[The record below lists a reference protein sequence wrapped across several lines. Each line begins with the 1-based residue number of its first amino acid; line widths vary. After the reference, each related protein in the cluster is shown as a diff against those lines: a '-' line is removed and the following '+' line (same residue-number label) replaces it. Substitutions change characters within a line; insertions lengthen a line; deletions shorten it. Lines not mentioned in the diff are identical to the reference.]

1 MRMNAVEQ
9 KVCTLLL
16 VESNGSD
23 VELFLRTL
31 EQDLPRYE
39 DEQVEIVINATAEG
53 ALRRLREQPIHLVIT
68 GLRLPDMTGIQLMDR
83 IHDAEHRIP
92 VLVTGCMD
100 TLDGI
105 VEAMR
110 HGAFDYLVKP
120 YERVT
125 AVPRIH
131 RAMRMSEI
139 LLSSVPIPQP
149 RQPQPFND
157 IVCVSPAMRT
167 VTGLIDAVA
176 KVSATALIV
185 GETGTGKEL
194 IAKAIHERS
203 DERTGPFQV
212 IDCTMF
218 AEGTVESELF
228 GHVRGAFTGA
238 IADKRGLIE
247 SGSQGTVFLDEIGD
261 IPLALQAKLLRVLEE
276 GEVRAVGS
284 THPKK
289 VHTRFIAAT
298 NQDLAEKVQKGEFR
312 KDLYYRLNVMVIRV
326 PALRDRKEDIP
337 VLARYFI
344 NKYANDFG
352 KPVPELHPSAVT
364 ELIAHPWPGN
374 VRELR
379 NVIERAVML
388 SQGHQHIDAQ
398 VIVSIL
404 QGVTKDPWVSGEYL
418 LLPYSQAKEKILEEF
433 NRRYISFKLA
443 NNQGNVTRAAV
454 EAGLPRP
461 YFHEIMRRYRRAA

>member
-1 MRMNAVEQ
+1 MHATQQ
-9 KVCTLLL
+9 KVFTLLL
-16 VESNGSD
+16 VESSGSE
-23 VELFLRTL
+23 VELFLHTL
-31 EQDLPRYE
+31 EDDLPRHE

-53 ALRRLREQPIHLVIT
+53 ALRRLREQPIDLVVT
-68 GLRLPDMTGIQLMDR
+68 GVRLADMTGIQLMDR
-83 IHDAEHRIP
+83 IGDFDHRIP
-92 VLVTGCMD
+92 VLVTGYPE

-105 VEAMR
+105 IDAMS

-120 YERVT
+120 YDKAGAIARV
-125 AVPRIH
+125 H

-139 LLSSVPIPQP
+139 LSGSKRISRPGEV
-149 RQPQPFND
+149 QPFND

-203 DERTGPFQV
+203 DEKEGPFQV
-212 IDCTMF
+212 VDCTMF

-238 IADKRGLIE
+238 VADKRGLIE

-261 IPLALQAKLLRVLEE
+261 VPLSLQAKLLRVLEA

-326 PALRDRKEDIP
+326 PALRDRTEDIP
-337 VLARYFI
+337 LLARHFI
-344 NKYANDFG
+344 QKYAEVFD
-352 KPVPELHPSAVT
+352 KPTPQLPPSAVT

-379 NVIERAVML
+379 NVMERAVML
-388 SQGHQHIDAQ
+388 SRDDQIDPQ
-398 VIVSIL
+398 LIVGIL
-404 QGVTKDPWVSGEYL
+404 QGVAKDPWVSGEYL
-418 LLPYSQAKEKILEEF
+418 SLPYAQAKAKILEEF
-433 NRRYISFKLA
+433 NHRYISFKLA
-443 NNQGNVTRAAV
+443 NNQGNITRAAT